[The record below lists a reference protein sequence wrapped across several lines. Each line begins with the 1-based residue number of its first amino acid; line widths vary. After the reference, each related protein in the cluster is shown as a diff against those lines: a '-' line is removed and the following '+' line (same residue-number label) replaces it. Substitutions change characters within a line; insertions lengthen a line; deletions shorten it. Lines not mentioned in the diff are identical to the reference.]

1 MKFYSKI
8 ILLLILFL
16 ILQVLAFC
24 ADYTPKGTYVPN
36 IVLTAPWGKNNLRND
51 KIPSEPGTFGFTID
65 AEGIEHGP
73 TSFTVAP
80 NGDIY
85 IADNI
90 NNRTQRFSATGQF
103 ISVIPNVR
111 VGYDSGFRVDK
122 DGYIYTGHFYTL
134 DPY

>member
-1 MKFYSKI
+1 MKSYSKI
-8 ILLLILFL
+8 IIQLILFL
-16 ILQVLAFC
+16 MLQVLAFC
-24 ADYTPKGTYVPN
+24 SDNTQKGTYLSN

-122 DGYIYTGHFYTL
+122 DGYIYRTFLYS
-134 DPY
+134 